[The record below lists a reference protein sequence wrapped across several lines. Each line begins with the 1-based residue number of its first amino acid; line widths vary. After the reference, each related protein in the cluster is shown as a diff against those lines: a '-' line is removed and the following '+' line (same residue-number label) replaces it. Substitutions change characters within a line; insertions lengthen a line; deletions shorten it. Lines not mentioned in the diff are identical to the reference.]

1 MNAIAVR
8 EELLDVADQRMKE
21 DVAAKQGIDAMN
33 EAWSCIQEGN
43 ALLTQAATVV
53 SDTTADNVAKSTE
66 FTTSAQAQFSKAK
79 ECIAKAKGFYPAANF
94 DASLAYVNKRID
106 ATNEALASNAA
117 ILIQDKATAESHND
131 AYNRADQ
138 EAVEMAKAL
147 PKQFSQPVVDAYA
160 SATADLVSR
169 YDSLRSDAA
178 SNDAYL
184 REYLG
189 QD

>member
-1 MNAIAVR
+1 MELHPRR
-8 EELLDVADQRMKE
+8 ECPFDAGGNCCFGHNGGQRGE
-21 DVAAKQGIDAMN
+21 INRVHH
-33 EAWSCIQEGN
+33 
-43 ALLTQAATVV
+43 
-53 SDTTADNVAKSTE
+53 
-66 FTTSAQAQFSKAK
+66 FSKAK

>member
-1 MNAIAVR
+1 M
-8 EELLDVADQRMKE
+8 
-21 DVAAKQGIDAMN
+21 
-33 EAWSCIQEGN
+33 
-43 ALLTQAATVV
+43 
-53 SDTTADNVAKSTE
+53 
-66 FTTSAQAQFSKAK
+66 
-79 ECIAKAKGFYPAANF
+79 AN
-94 DASLAYVNKRID
+94 VNKRID

-189 QD
+189 RD

>member
-1 MNAIAVR
+1 
-8 EELLDVADQRMKE
+8 MKILVVDDE
-21 DVAAKQGIDAMN
+21 
-33 EAWSCIQEGN
+33 
-43 ALLTQAATVV
+43 ALLVKGIRF
-53 SDTTADNVAKSTE
+53 NLKSEGYDVIT
-66 FTTSAQAQFSKAK
+66 
-79 ECIAKAKGFYPAANF
+79 G
-94 DASLAYVNKRID
+94 
-106 ATNEALASNAA
+106 SNG
-117 ILIQDKATAESHND
+117 
-131 AYNRADQ
+131 Q

-169 YDSLRSDAA
+169 YESLRSDAA

>member
-1 MNAIAVR
+1 MNILFIVCGFELEIESQMETYAEGFELGVYVIKLAVFVGR
-8 EELLDVADQRMKE
+8 VGAGPQFHLACAQDDTVAH
-21 DVAAKQGIDAMN
+21 A
-33 EAWSCIQEGN
+33 
-43 ALLTQAATVV
+43 VV
-53 SDTTADNVAKSTE
+53 
-66 FTTSAQAQFSKAK
+66 F
-79 ECIAKAKGFYPAANF
+79 
-94 DASLAYVNKRID
+94 
-106 ATNEALASNAA
+106 
-117 ILIQDKATAESHND
+117 AESHND